1 MPALAEKRMPGA
13 DLRDLLLYAIS
24 HNVSILEGLADPER
38 DKLLDEQIAAGDSTA
53 QYEIPDDWRTRAG
66 PEKCHSLERRANI
79 GKDMRARFAV
89 KPSESAATGRPRNR

>member
-38 DKLLDEQIAAGDSTA
+38 ENFWTNKSRPAGVQLPSMKYPT
-53 QYEIPDDWRTRAG
+53 TG
-66 PEKCHSLERRANI
+66 ER
-79 GKDMRARFAV
+79 GRAR
-89 KPSESAATGRPRNR
+89 RNAIL